1 MAFSGQSFPA
11 LQFGTKFNKTKV
23 TVNWPASV
31 SANSG
36 FEYRVLRF
44 GYPRLSWE
52 IPTRN
57 LTWADKETLL
67 EFWNQMG
74 GSLQSFLFTDPE
86 HNALANFDFG
96 EGTQISAPAAPTLA
110 ASSGTLPAATY
121 TYAVT
126 AYNAQG
132 ETTESTAA
140 TITLSATGG
149 VAVSWTAVPGSLG
162 YRVYGRSGAT
172 LGLLA
177 DVGNLLTYTDTGS
190 ATPGATPPT
199 VNGTG
204 TLQYPCIIPLAG
216 VDHPLWH
223 PTGLTIMP
231 SNYTLQVVNGV
242 PTLVYPEGSAPLYGS
257 NVGGNGT
264 YSLTARFDSA
274 AGYAIENAAYPT
286 TSAVNFDTIKL
297 VEVFE

>member
-1 MAFSGQSFPA
+1 MGFSGQSFPA

-44 GYPRLSWE
+44 GYPRLSWQ

-57 LTWADKETLL
+57 LTWDDKETLL

-86 HNALANFDFG
+86 HNTLANFDFG
-96 EGTQISAPAAPTLA
+96 AGTQISAPAAPALQGA
-110 ASSGTLPAATY
+110 SGTLTAGTY
-121 TYAVT
+121 SYAVT
-126 AYNAQG
+126 ALNAQG
-132 ETTESTAA
+132 ETVASTQSSY
-140 TITLSATGG
+140 TLTASGG
-149 VAVSWTAVPGSLG
+149 IDVSWNAVAGATS
-162 YRVYGRSGAT
+162 YNVYGRSGT
-172 LGLLA
+172 LGLLYSTTA
-177 DVGNLLTYTDTGS
+177 TNFLDSGP
-190 ATPGATPPT
+190 ATPGVAAPT

-204 TLQYPCIIPLAG
+204 TLQYPCIISLAG

-223 PTGLTIMP
+223 PTGVTITP
-231 SNYTLQVVNGV
+231 SNYTVEVVNGV
-242 PTLVYPEGSAPLYGS
+242 PTLVYPAGSAPAYGS
-257 NVGGNGT
+257 NVVGNGT

-274 AGYAIENAAYPT
+274 AGYAIQNAAYPT
-286 TSAVNFDTIKL
+286 TSAVTFDTIKL